1 MRRDLC
7 SAQTR
12 VASAFGS
19 STTSRR
25 HSPSPSRQVLC
36 SAVVLAVQGVARGT
50 TAVVRGLGDEK
61 GAGQGQ
67 RQAEEAAGGGV
78 RVNSHWGSGEDEES
92 TKRWK

>member
-1 MRRDLC
+1 M
-7 SAQTR
+7 
-12 VASAFGS
+12 
-19 STTSRR
+19 
-25 HSPSPSRQVLC
+25 C

-50 TAVVRGLGDEK
+50 TAVVRGLGDKK

-67 RQAEEAAGGGV
+67 RQAEEAAGRGV